1 MFHSDFRQL
10 LVILLKLWLNFRNK
24 PAAESGLLPLPI
36 PFARK
41 KIVDSEVWSWLM
53 NIMVVET
60 ETDWDWAKDVET
72 ETLSRVSLISV
83 GISRHHV
90 SDIKYYG

>member
-10 LVILLKLWLNFRNK
+10 LVILLKLWLNFRDK

-41 KIVDSEVWSWLM
+41 NIVDSEVWPPTTTINEHEWPMSIL
-53 NIMVVET
+53 
-60 ETDWDWAKDVET
+60 
-72 ETLSRVSLISV
+72 VSLAMYLPRGVWIGV
-83 GISRHHV
+83 G
-90 SDIKYYG
+90 G

>member
-10 LVILLKLWLNFRNK
+10 LVILLKLWLNFRDK

-41 KIVDSEVWSWLM
+41 KIVDSEVWIQYCSG
-53 NIMVVET
+53 IAY
-60 ETDWDWAKDVET
+60 DARAGD
-72 ETLSRVSLISV
+72 SLIV
-83 GISRHHV
+83 E
-90 SDIKYYG
+90 